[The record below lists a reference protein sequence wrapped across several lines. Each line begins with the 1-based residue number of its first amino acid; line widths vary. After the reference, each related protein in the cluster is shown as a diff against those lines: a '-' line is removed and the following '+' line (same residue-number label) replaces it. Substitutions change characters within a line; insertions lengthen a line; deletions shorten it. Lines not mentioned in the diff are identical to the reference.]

1 MDYRSLAPLAL
12 AGTVFAC
19 AERTPID
26 PEAAGLRLDV
36 RTSLAA
42 LAPGD
47 TAVIRA
53 YLRNVSAEPRVLT
66 VACAAQLVVVGAD
79 GTPVASTCPGTGAL
93 VQDTLAPGATDSTSV
108 LWAVRAGTGLAGGIG
123 GMVVLYNPVTKTI
136 RPYVGLWSG
145 QYVAYARFR
154 SQGFASLQSADVAV
168 DVP

>member
-1 MDYRSLAPLAL
+1 MNYRSLAPFVL

-19 AERTPID
+19 TERTPID

-36 RTSLAA
+36 RMTLAA

-66 VACAAQLVVVGAD
+66 VACASQLLVVGAD
-79 GTPVASTCPGTGAL
+79 GMPVASTCPGTGAL

-108 LWAVRAGTGLAGGIG
+108 LWVVRAATGLAGGISG
-123 GMVVLYNPVTKTI
+123 QVTLCDPVTLTC
-136 RPYVGLWSG
+136 RPYVGLRSG

-154 SQGFASLQSADVAV
+154 SQGFASLQSADVAL